1 MKKVDWIIL
10 GGIAVACYA
19 AFFHHLGEFTVRI
32 WDESR
37 NGVSALEMSRSN
49 NWLVTTYQGI
59 PDMWSVK
66 PPLYIWLVAII
77 YKIFG
82 VSELGLRLP
91 SAVGVSL
98 VVLTIYLF
106 SLKALKNR
114 WIGIVGALI
123 ILSSMGFPDL
133 HIGRTGDY
141 DALLTLF
148 MFWGGLGLFE
158 YLNKPGNKNLVIAT
172 GALVGA
178 VLTKGIAGV
187 MMVPG
192 VAIFIIFGGKVI
204 EVLKDKR
211 FWVSLIIGISIVGGF
226 YLLRERVNPGYLAAV
241 WKEEIEG
248 RFNNNLGSS
257 SSNFWYYWKFFSE
270 FRFQKWIWMVPLS
283 GVVLLITKDKK
294 LKSFVAYGL
303 LICVSY
309 FLLISSAA
317 TKNMWYDAPLYPWM
331 SLLAAVFVVKTIGKF
346 PVMVRIF
353 PILVFCFYTQRYI
366 RTNLAY
372 IHRPDLEKNDSCLKY
387 GYLFRDKSIN
397 KTGFAGAHLA
407 DWCSPIIFY
416 LESNGLKKISVD
428 KINSGD
434 KVLTCDSITFNLIKD
449 KFDVETVF
457 DNKDGCIGVKIG
469 KSVEI

>member
-1 MKKVDWIIL
+1 M
-10 GGIAVACYA
+10 CYA
-19 AFFHHLGEFTVRI
+19 VFFHHLGEFTVRI

-37 NGVSALEMSRSN
+37 NGVSALEMTKSK
-49 NWLVTTYQGI
+49 NWLVPTYLGI

-66 PPLYIWLVAII
+66 PPLYIWLVAGMF
-77 YKIFG
+77 KLFG
-82 VSELGLRLP
+82 VSELTLRLP
-91 SAVGVSL
+91 SAIAASL
-98 VVLTIYLF
+98 VVLTIYLY
-106 SLKALKNR
+106 SQKALKNR
-114 WIGIVGALI
+114 WIGIVGALV

-158 YLNKPGNKNLVIAT
+158 YLGKPGNKSLIIAT

-192 VAIFIIFGGKVI
+192 MAIFIIFGGKVKVI
-204 EVLKDKR
+204 LKDKR
-211 FWVSLIIGISIVGGF
+211 FWVSLIIGVSIVGGF
-226 YLLRERVNPGYLAAV
+226 YLLRESFNPGYLAAV

-248 RFNNNLGSS
+248 RFINNLGSS
-257 SSNFWYYWKFFSE
+257 SSNFWYYLKFFSE

-283 GVVLLITKDKK
+283 GIVILVTKDKK

-303 LICVSY
+303 IICVSY

-331 SLLAAVFVVKTIGKF
+331 SLLVAIFIVKTIGKL
-346 PVMVRIF
+346 PVLARIF

-387 GYLFRDKSIN
+387 GYLFRDKNIN
-397 KTGFAGAHLA
+397 KIGFAGVHLA
-407 DWCSPIIFY
+407 DWCSPVNFY
-416 LESNGLKKISVD
+416 LESNGHKKQSVNELKL
-428 KINSGD
+428 GD
-434 KVLTCDSITFNLIKD
+434 KVMTCDSITFNSIKE
-449 KFDVETVF
+449 KFGVETVF
-457 DNKDGCIGVKIG
+457 DNKDGCIGVKVG
-469 KSVEI
+469 KPVEI